1 MSRRRNASR
10 LDVSNIVDNY
20 LVSDSDLS
28 LLDES
33 EDDFGPQDI
42 LAQMSDDSDDDLP
55 RTSQSTGWTTA
66 DRQPPV
72 NVFLGTQGPTSAT
85 RVNNLESPLDYFL
98 LIFTDDVLGKVVLE
112 TNRYAA
118 QTMAANPPTPYA
130 ISKRKPWTDVNEEEL
145 KKFFGLIM
153 MMGFVQKNGRLSSYW
168 SRDWRLATPCFPS
181 VMTRNRFQQISTY
194 LHFNNNA
201 ELHENAEDKLYKIR
215 PVYSLIV
222 ERWRSLYNL
231 GEAISIDEG
240 MMKWR
245 GRLSFRVYQ
254 KDKPTK
260 YGVKS
265 YILADAKTKYC
276 WNIDIYHGTSK
287 TLKETVTALLTPVC
301 TSMWY
306 SLYMDNFYNSL
317 ALSESLLD
325 KKDHTVRTLRKHRGE
340 PLESREPGMMRS
352 GDVTA
357 RDNGKVMVLAWKD
370 RRGKGHINQRCGV
383 GVGRVL
389 ILRSQSLRIF

>member
-1 MSRRRNASR
+1 
-10 LDVSNIVDNY
+10 
-20 LVSDSDLS
+20 
-28 LLDES
+28 
-33 EDDFGPQDI
+33 
-42 LAQMSDDSDDDLP
+42 
-55 RTSQSTGWTTA
+55 
-66 DRQPPV
+66 
-72 NVFLGTQGPTSAT
+72 
-85 RVNNLESPLDYFL
+85 
-98 LIFTDDVLGKVVLE
+98 
-112 TNRYAA
+112 
-118 QTMAANPPTPYA
+118 
-130 ISKRKPWTDVNEEEL
+130 
-145 KKFFGLIM
+145 
-153 MMGFVQKNGRLSSYW
+153 
-168 SRDWRLATPCFPS
+168 
-181 VMTRNRFQQISTY
+181 
-194 LHFNNNA
+194 
-201 ELHENAEDKLYKIR
+201 
-215 PVYSLIV
+215 
-222 ERWRSLYNL
+222 
-231 GEAISIDEG
+231 
-240 MMKWR
+240 MKWR
-245 GRLSFRVYQ
+245 VCLSFRVYQ

-260 YGVKS
+260 YGIKS